1 MLVLKLMRREAFA
14 SACLVVFCIRLALL
28 DVIVDDRVTDGE
40 QHGAN
45 QRRHKHYEQEV
56 RPGPPVDDR
65 DEEFWAVPC
74 QHDADYK

>member
-14 SACLVVFCIRLALL
+14 SARLTVLYIRLALV
-28 DVIVDDRVTDGE
+28 DVIVDYRVSDGE

-65 DEEFWAVPC
+65 D
-74 QHDADYK
+74 